1 MHKAYY
7 NDDGLIRIWIDPE
20 ANADQIVLDLA
31 EKDNVNYQLPGSV
44 GYTSK
49 TKTKHD
55 PNVFLYT
62 NGQVKS
68 MYKYHGDIESFIL
81 YSKEFFNIP

>member
-31 EKDNVNYQLPGSV
+31 EKDN
-44 GYTSK
+44 
-49 TKTKHD
+49 
-55 PNVFLYT
+55 
-62 NGQVKS
+62 GQVKS
-68 MYKYHGDIESFIL
+68 MYKNITEILKVLFFIPKNSL
-81 YSKEFFNIP
+81 IYPEYVRVDKRSRRGYSNY